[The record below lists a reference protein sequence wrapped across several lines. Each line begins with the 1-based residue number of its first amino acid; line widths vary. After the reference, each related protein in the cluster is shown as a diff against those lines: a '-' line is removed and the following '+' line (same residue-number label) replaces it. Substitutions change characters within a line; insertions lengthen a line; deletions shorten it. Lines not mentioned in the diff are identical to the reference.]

1 MHRLVT
7 QRMLPN
13 PIPRSGPIPND
24 TDPLRPPDLTR
35 VLEQHV
41 EAGFPPD
48 LALDLVLNELVVRAA
63 DATHASAAALALV
76 RGDEMVCRAATGL
89 HAPDLGVPLN
99 TRDGLSGACVRN
111 RSSQICNDAE
121 SDPRVDPV
129 ASRQLGIRSTLIVP
143 VFEPPSGRA
152 VDEMPNDTAK
162 SAEVSLS
169 KLHTL
174 PSGSPSSNDAIETD
188 EPADGQKAG
197 TRVGL
202 PLSLTV
208 SNVSEIRPQLAGVL
222 EVFSP
227 LPNAFSSAAQAVL
240 EEFARECA
248 RIRNAA
254 SHLQARPPADLAQF
268 EDDLDAG
275 SSEVIPPAVLENDS
289 TASAH
294 RSAADQPYQGWTL
307 SLAAL
312 VILAAATLSFL
323 IGSRLGWLRPA
334 QPGAAQTIATSQPPK
349 PSSDNSSA
357 ALPASS
363 LARAATESAAV
374 THHAAPVRGKTDS
387 RPGAPEPES
396 HAAKTDELVVYEKGK
411 VVFRMP
417 SAHDSSSEPAI
428 TRAATP
434 SDLASDSGTTK
445 AVWLAPEE
453 AENLLLNRVEPEYPP
468 KAIAAH
474 RSGSVVLEVQV
485 SRDGSVAS
493 VKTMS
498 GDPLLATAATQAV
511 RSWRYQPYR
520 LHEQASPFQTDVT
533 LTFSLPN

>member
-1 MHRLVT
+1 
-7 QRMLPN
+7 MLPN
-13 PIPRSGPIPND
+13 PISRSGPIPND
-24 TDPLRPPDLTR
+24 TDQLRLSDLTR

-111 RSSQICNDAE
+111 RSPQICNDAD

-129 ASRQLGIRSTLIVP
+129 ASRQLGIQSTLIVP
-143 VFEPPSGRA
+143 VFEHPSNRA
-152 VDEMPNDTAK
+152 ADEMPYGAAKTAG
-162 SAEVSLS
+162 LS
-169 KLHTL
+169 GGTLHTL
-174 PSGSPSSNDAIETD
+174 PLDTVPANGAIEND
-188 EPADGQKAG
+188 ESGEDPKPETSA
-197 TRVGL
+197 GL
-202 PLSLTV
+202 PVSITV
-208 SNVSEIRPQLAGVL
+208 NNVSEIRPQLAGVL

-227 LPNAFSSAAQAVL
+227 LPNAFSSATQAVL

-254 SHLQARPPADLAQF
+254 SNLQARPPADLAQF

-334 QPGAAQTIATSQPPK
+334 QPGAAKTIATSQLLK
-349 PSSDNSSA
+349 PASDNSSA
-357 ALPASS
+357 TFPASS
-363 LARAATESAAV
+363 PAGTATKSAVVRHTAASA
-374 THHAAPVRGKTDS
+374 RGKTGS
-387 RPGAPEPES
+387 NPSTASSE
-396 HAAKTDELVVYEKGK
+396 AKTDELVVYEKGK

-417 SAHDSSSEPAI
+417 SEHDSSREPAI
-428 TRAATP
+428 VQAATP
-434 SDLASDSGTTK
+434 SKVPSDSGIAK